1 MRRLLFP
8 AKYSKLIIGK
18 RGRSMSHHRNFE
30 DKIAGQPLQDCP
42 RLENSLDLALEDLQA
57 GRVETNN
64 NLADFKK
71 EMAYYLEN

>member
-1 MRRLLFP
+1 MLYPKNL
-8 AKYSKLIIGK
+8 
-18 RGRSMSHHRNFE
+18 E
-30 DKIAGQPLQDCP
+30 DKIASQSLQDCP

-71 EMAYYLEN
+71 EMADYLEN